1 MRTICNVEKRLP
13 ALRSPAAG
21 AELEFWHPGAQ
32 RKLVESQTAR
42 LHELRRELLGGLTA
56 LLESSRGMRR
66 AVAQAEQSLTPD
78 LRRSPVA
85 LTRATAPLPSLADC
99 LQALRDMSMEYE
111 AEFFTLK
118 AVVEEVASGTLSAEE
133 LDAALQVAGARSAI
147 QAQKNLDMMQLMFQ
161 TEEKKGLVL

>member
-1 MRTICNVEKRLP
+1 MLSLMRTICNVEKRLP

-99 LQALRDMSMEYE
+99 LQALRDMRCGALWSRG
-111 AEFFTLK
+111 LRG
-118 AVVEEVASGTLSAEE
+118 EVAACWINSNVPFFLISAWSTR
-133 LDAALQVAGARSAI
+133 LNFLRSKQSWRRWRAAR
-147 QAQKNLDMMQLMFQ
+147 
-161 TEEKKGLVL
+161 